1 MQAFDFCDTSLDA
14 ILFTQFIHK
23 FAEGETG
30 EKVWLSVNYLF
41 FISISL
47 TQGKNQR
54 VRQGIVWTKD
64 LKGVL
69 GPEIN

>member
-23 FAEGETG
+23 ITEEETG

-47 TQGKNQR
+47 IYWRNQQ
-54 VRQGIVWTKD
+54 VRQ
-64 LKGVL
+64 VL
-69 GPEIN
+69 YDQKIWKVCLG

>member
-23 FAEGETG
+23 ITEEETG

-47 TQGKNQR
+47 T
-54 VRQGIVWTKD
+54 
-64 LKGVL
+64 
-69 GPEIN
+69 